1 MHVCMMGARLPG
13 AWLHRSW
20 TPESLCSLPLRGAR
34 EALSWARTLSGLAP
48 AQNQVPLPRW
58 HEGSGDRVEAGRA
71 MSALRL
77 HALAREG
84 KGVQGLNNY
93 VSLEEGFCSEREAE
107 QMCRFWSS
115 RRKTESRRL
124 G

>member
-1 MHVCMMGARLPG
+1 MHVCMTGARLPG

-20 TPESLCSLPLRGAR
+20 NPEGLCSPPLRGAH
-34 EALSWARTLSGLAP
+34 EALSWARTLSALAP
-48 AQNQVPLPRW
+48 AQNQVPLPHW
-58 HEGSGDRVEAGRA
+58 HEGSGDRVKAGRA
-71 MSALRL
+71 MSALHL
-77 HALAREG
+77 QALAREG
-84 KGVQGLNNY
+84 KGVQGLNTY

-107 QMCRFWSS
+107 QTCRFWSS